1 MSNTENIKNF
11 NDDLQKFILVT
22 GVSVDK
28 GVRTLALR
36 LYDGITKMTPVDT
49 GRARGNWNLGVGQPD
64 LSINESARQI
74 QNFSLKVGD
83 GLQAIYVTNNLPYI
97 NVLEY
102 GDANRQ
108 PVGMVKVTM
117 NNIKVEIGNVI

>member
-1 MSNTENIKNF
+1 MNNTENIKNF
-11 NDDLQKFILVT
+11 NDELQKFILVT

-28 GVRTLALR
+28 GVRTLAIR

-49 GRARGNWNLGVGQPD
+49 GRAQGNWNMGIGAPD
-64 LSINESARQI
+64 LSINEGATSI
-74 QNFSLKVGD
+74 QPFNPKIGD
-83 GLQAIYVTNNLPYI
+83 GLKTIYITNNLPYI

-102 GDANRQ
+102 GNANRE

-117 NNIKVEIGNVI
+117 NNIKVEIANVI